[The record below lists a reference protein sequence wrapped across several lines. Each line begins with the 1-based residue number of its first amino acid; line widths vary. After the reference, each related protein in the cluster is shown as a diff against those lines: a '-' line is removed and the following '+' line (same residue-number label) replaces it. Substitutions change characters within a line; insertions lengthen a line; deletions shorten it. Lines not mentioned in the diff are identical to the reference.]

1 MNLLKK
7 TLILSILFINFLFLN
22 GNSQE
27 KNNNLT
33 GISIFQFGV
42 SQEDFF
48 HEASNFKISKK
59 IKTRD
64 VSTLNKSYD
73 NFRKNRLY
81 KGKISQDTSKIKEI
95 PESNR
100 FLFHPNIE
108 KYFLKS
114 FKSSNGVMFSNVEMF
129 FLNDSLQY
137 VVMDY
142 NKTIENI
149 LFAKYG
155 KPIGGNL
162 FSNAEWINKN
172 GSKIVC
178 TKYKICLSLNHY
190 SYLIPQNNEY
200 YIIWLQSK
208 INLSNIDLDN
218 F

>member
-1 MNLLKK
+1 M
-7 TLILSILFINFLFLN
+7 
-22 GNSQE
+22 
-27 KNNNLT
+27 
-33 GISIFQFGV
+33 
-42 SQEDFF
+42 
-48 HEASNFKISKK
+48 
-59 IKTRD
+59 
-64 VSTLNKSYD
+64 
-73 NFRKNRLY
+73 
-81 KGKISQDTSKIKEI
+81 
-95 PESNR
+95 
-100 FLFHPNIE
+100 
-108 KYFLKS
+108 
-114 FKSSNGVMFSNVEMF
+114 
-129 FLNDSLQY
+129 QY
-137 VVMDY
+137 VVKDY

-149 LFAKYG
+149 LFAKDG

>member
-7 TLILSILFINFLFLN
+7 TFILSILFINFLFLN
-22 GNSQE
+22 GNSQV

-42 SQEDFF
+42 SKEDFF
-48 HEASNFKISKK
+48 HEAFNFKISKK
-59 IKTRD
+59 IKIRD

-73 NFRKNRLY
+73 NFKKNRLY
-81 KGKISQDTSKIKEI
+81 KAKISQDTSKIKEI

-108 KYFLKS
+108 KYFLKY
-114 FKSSNGVMFSNVEMF
+114 FKSSNGVIFSNVEMF

-142 NKTIENI
+142 NKIIENI

-155 KPIGGNL
+155 KPIGGSL
-162 FSNAEWINKN
+162 FSNAEWTNKN